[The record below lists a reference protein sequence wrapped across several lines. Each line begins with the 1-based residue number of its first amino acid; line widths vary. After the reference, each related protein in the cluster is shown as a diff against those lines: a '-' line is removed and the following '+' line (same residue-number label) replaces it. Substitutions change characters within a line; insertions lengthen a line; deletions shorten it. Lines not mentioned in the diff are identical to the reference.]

1 METSN
6 AYKQIKVYPQSRLE
20 EAIQMVAKLNK
31 EVDVQRG
38 NCGKDEPIETFLD
51 EARYLLTSEETDYS
65 NYMPEDD
72 FSEWV
77 VMENSSMTKH
87 AVKPE

>member
-1 METSN
+1 MHKY
-6 AYKQIKVYPQSRLE
+6 A
-20 EAIQMVAKLNK
+20 
-31 EVDVQRG
+31 QRG

-72 FSEWV
+72 FSEWGKRISAIYNV
-77 VMENSSMTKH
+77 
-87 AVKPE
+87 ALR

>member
-1 METSN
+1 MK
-6 AYKQIKVYPQSRLE
+6 YKQIKVYPLTKLE
-20 EAIQMVAKLNK
+20 EAVQAAAGLNK

-65 NYMPEDD
+65 NYVPEDD
-72 FSEWV
+72 VSEWV
-77 VMENSSMTKH
+77 VMENSSLAEH
-87 AVKPE
+87 AIKSK

>member
-1 METSN
+1 MK
-6 AYKQIKVYPQSRLE
+6 YKQIKVYPLTKLE
-20 EAIQMVAKLNK
+20 EAVQAAAGLNK
-31 EVDVQRG
+31 KVDISRG
-38 NCGKDEPIETFLD
+38 NCGKDEPIETFLE

-77 VMENSSMTKH
+77 VMENSSLAEH
-87 AVKPE
+87 AIKSK

>member
-38 NCGKDEPIETFLD
+38 NCGKD
-51 EARYLLTSEETDYS
+51 
-65 NYMPEDD
+65 
-72 FSEWV
+72 
-77 VMENSSMTKH
+77 
-87 AVKPE
+87 